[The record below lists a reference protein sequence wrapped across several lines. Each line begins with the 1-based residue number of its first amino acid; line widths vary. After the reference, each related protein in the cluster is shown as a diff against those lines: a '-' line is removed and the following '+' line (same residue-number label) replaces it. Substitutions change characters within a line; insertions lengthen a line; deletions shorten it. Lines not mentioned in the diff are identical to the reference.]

1 MARRIS
7 GDGRL
12 PLPGCI
18 RYIRE
23 SFHQK
28 GEFRMI
34 RTAKAHWAGNGQQGE
49 GTLTTQSQVL
59 NSQPYSFKLRFEN
72 ADGQAGTN
80 PEELIAAAHSG
91 CFSMALA
98 FALGAAGFTA
108 DSIDTEAS
116 VKLDPAE
123 GGFAITAIALKLTA
137 KIPGISQEQFDAIA
151 AGAKA
156 NCPVS
161 KALSSVPITLETTL
175 V

>member
-1 MARRIS
+1 
-7 GDGRL
+7 
-12 PLPGCI
+12 
-18 RYIRE
+18 
-23 SFHQK
+23 
-28 GEFRMI
+28 MI

-49 GTLTTQSQVL
+49 GTLTTQSHVL
-59 NSQPYSFKLRFEN
+59 DSQPYSFKLRFEN

-98 FALGAAGFTA
+98 FALGGAGFTA
-108 DSIDTEAS
+108 TSIDTEAAVTLS
-116 VKLDPAE
+116 PVE
-123 GGFAITAIALKLTA
+123 GGFAISGIVLKLTA
-137 KIPGISQEQFDAIA
+137 SIPNITKDQFDQIA

-161 KALSSVPITLETTL
+161 KALSSVPITLEANL